1 MPAAEVSVSPELVRR
16 LLAAQQPDLAHLPV
30 RLMAHGWDNLMYRL
44 GDELAVRLPRRAA
57 AARLIVH
64 EQRWLPV
71 VAPRL
76 PLPVPAPVRARR
88 PALGYPW
95 PWSIVPFLPGELA
108 AREPPAD
115 PAGAA
120 ASLGR
125 FLAAL
130 HVPAPPDAPV
140 NPNRGVPLAERTAVV
155 TENLG
160 IVSGMVDRGAAVR
173 AWQAALATPA
183 WGGAPVWLHGD
194 LHPANILVH
203 RGRVSGV
210 IDFGDITT
218 GDPAADLSVAWML
231 LPADCRSAFRDA
243 YHAAGGPA
251 DSDDTWARARGWALA
266 LSLAFLAHSAD
277 NPLIAAIGRR
287 TIGAV
292 LG

>member
-30 RLMAHGWDNLMYRL
+30 RLIAHGWDNLMYRL

-76 PLPVPAPVRARR
+76 PLPVPAPVRAGRAA
-88 PALGYPW
+88 PGYPW
-95 PWSIVPFLPGELA
+95 PWSIVPFLPGQLA

-120 ASLGR
+120 VGLGR

-130 HVPAPPDAPV
+130 HVPAPEDAPV
-140 NPNRGVPLAERTAVV
+140 NRNRGVPLAERTAVV
-155 TENLG
+155 AENLG
-160 IVSGMVDRGAAVR
+160 IVGSMVDRGAALR
-173 AWQAALATPA
+173 AWRAALAAPA

-203 RGRVSGV
+203 RGRISSV
-210 IDFGDITT
+210 IDFGDITA

-231 LPADCRSAFRDA
+231 LPADCRGDFRDA
-243 YHAAGGPA
+243 YRAVGGHAEG
-251 DSDDTWARARGWALA
+251 DDTWARARGWALA

-277 NPLIAAIGRR
+277 NPVIAAIGRR

>member
-30 RLMAHGWDNLMYRL
+30 RLIAHGWDNFMYRL

-71 VAPRL
+71 IAPRL
-76 PLPVPAPVRARR
+76 PLPVPAPVRAGRAA
-88 PALGYPW
+88 PGYPW
-95 PWSIVPFLPGELA
+95 PWSIVPFLPGQLA

-120 ASLGR
+120 AGLGR

-130 HVPAPPDAPV
+130 HVPAPQDAPV
-140 NPNRGVPLAERTAVV
+140 NRNRGVPLAERTAVV
-155 TENLG
+155 TQNLG
-160 IVSGMVDRGAAVR
+160 MVGDMVDRGAAVR

-203 RGRVSGV
+203 RSRISAV
-210 IDFGDITT
+210 IDFGDITA

-231 LPADCRSAFRDA
+231 LPADCRGAFRDA
-243 YHAAGGPA
+243 YRAAGGHA
-251 DSDDTWARARGWALA
+251 EGDGTWARARGWALA

-287 TIGAV
+287 TVGAV